1 MIFAGISRAII
12 FSKIV
17 MANCRTEQSLQR
29 AFQAL
34 AADPHQPFTNEA
46 DNFFPQSIAGTGP
59 NSRAA
64 QMLHKRLQRAELQI
78 VNTGLDQGI
87 KTFFEKIEKGELVTA
102 AGLMRDI
109 DQRNRDRRRSRC
121 EVGNDL
127 LVTDRFQDV
136 LDRFLKL
143 FECNNVLVVSKV
155 QIKCD
160 ALGDML
166 GQPPARVTGLI
177 GRAVNRGVQ
186 PVAVE
191 LEELA

>member
-1 MIFAGISRAII
+1 
-12 FSKIV
+12 
-17 MANCRTEQSLQR
+17 
-29 AFQAL
+29 
-34 AADPHQPFTNEA
+34 
-46 DNFFPQSIAGTGP
+46 
-59 NSRAA
+59 
-64 QMLHKRLQRAELQI
+64 MLHTRLQRAELQI

-177 GRAVNRGVQ
+177 GCAVNRRSEEHTS
-186 PVAVE
+186 E
-191 LEELA
+191 LQSHSDLVCRLLL